1 MRHSADIWPQAM
13 WATDRYDEVWVP
25 DRRASS
31 WFSVAVLV
39 GLVAAGIGTIVFLAL
54 AVAPSAGAAGGCG
67 GG

>member
-25 DRRASS
+25 DRGASLRH
-31 WFSVAVLV
+31 SVAFLF
-39 GLVAAGIGTIVFLAL
+39 GLVSACIATIVFLAL